1 MINHTVSMY
10 TCDPGLIF
18 FSTYFFFLK
27 KYSVLQVGL
36 DLSPV
41 LTECGRNVTLS
52 VCVYIEPH
60 RGGVFSYWHAEDEAQ
75 PSGDTWG
82 SIQEWDRQQGVGG
95 WEGG

>member
-1 MINHTVSMY
+1 
-10 TCDPGLIF
+10 
-18 FSTYFFFLK
+18 
-27 KYSVLQVGL
+27 VGL

-41 LTECGRNVTLS
+41 LTEFGRNVTLS
-52 VCVYIEPH
+52 VCVYIELH

-75 PSGDTWG
+75 PSGHTWG